1 MMAFIIVAIIL
12 GVVLI
17 VYTFFGGSGRK
28 ERKQMEDALFTK
40 EQENLELREKVN
52 SLAAKQE
59 KVEQEYYTL
68 QREFEMKV
76 NSESSLKE
84 ELTKLNALEEKQKSE
99 IEILNAENASLK
111 DKLMEREKDY
121 MYMVEELKILKTN
134 MSSENVA
141 LKEKVKNLEIET
153 AKTISAKEKEISRLR
168 EGKEGVDYAAFKKE
182 IEQLKKKELDLKLQD
197 KRLFDLEI
205 LRAENAAL
213 KDKLMEKEK
222 ENISM
227 HEELR
232 SLKTKGKGVE
242 DKKETPTDLAKK
254 DTQSMGL
261 LKQPSAETKDA
272 EKLQKQSRKSQKQN
286 QSSPLQDEMK
296 KNSNI
301 KSEDESK
308 ESGKEG
314 SSENNDDKGL

>member
-182 IEQLKKKELDLKLQD
+182 LDLKLQD